1 MPTRLRVFF
10 GAVKTKRTN
19 AVESKIADY
28 VKKEDQLRKS
38 IFFKICKEIGGL
50 GPRGREPPKGFRLE
64 DATLKS
70 MISEEDASFNCDICG
85 IIFAGR
91 DESEQHLRG
100 EHLEKY
106 KSLFA
111 RECF

>member
-1 MPTRLRVFF
+1 MSCTTLADEVACFF

-38 IFFKICKEIGGL
+38 IFFKICKESGGQ
-50 GPRGREPPKGFRLE
+50 GPRRREPPSGFRLE

-70 MISEEDASFNCDICG
+70 MISEEGASFNCDI
-85 IIFAGR
+85 
-91 DESEQHLRG
+91 
-100 EHLEKY
+100 
-106 KSLFA
+106 
-111 RECF
+111 